1 MSIVPFFKNAP
12 LSRQFLHKLEVFCW
26 KILVKAKKSA
36 VPFLSNC
43 CLKIFFELFL
53 GFSMYLMFKIKIFKM
68 QLLKNYTANPV
79 NSTWSSSIV
88 SSFFRKNCPI
98 RGAFFLKINL
108 KKNFMLIGRRVLEIH
123 YRAGGPRTSAWRHPA
138 KPFLALD
145 PSTPSI
151 WVIDGIR
158 CQIIRN

>member
-1 MSIVPFFKNAP
+1 MLWAKRVLKESCVRARSGWGSAWTVKKRLTLRPMSIVPFFKNAP

-98 RGAFFLKINL
+98 RLATYSIFMAQLL
-108 KKNFMLIGRRVLEIH
+108 LAYKN
-123 YRAGGPRTSAWRHPA
+123 
-138 KPFLALD
+138 
-145 PSTPSI
+145 
-151 WVIDGIR
+151 
-158 CQIIRN
+158 QITTL

>member
-1 MSIVPFFKNAP
+1 MTSQYVCTGPSSQSPVLPRRDSLRPMSVVPFFKNAP
-12 LSRQFLHKLEVFCW
+12 LSRQFLHKLKVFCW

-98 RGAFFLKINL
+98 RGAFLKKINL
-108 KKNFMLIGRRVLEIH
+108 KKNFMLIGRR
-123 YRAGGPRTSAWRHPA
+123 AMP
-138 KPFLALD
+138 
-145 PSTPSI
+145 
-151 WVIDGIR
+151 
-158 CQIIRN
+158 